1 MNRIE
6 LTVTSLCH
14 KNRMKRSI
22 TQRQNGKNITELAIQ
37 LTTIYYLS
45 ILYFKST
52 GIFCNIFFRYRFFF
66 KHRTVI

>member
-22 TQRQNGKNITELAIQ
+22 TQRQNGKNITESAIQ
-37 LTTIYYLS
+37 LT
-45 ILYFKST
+45 
-52 GIFCNIFFRYRFFF
+52 GQ
-66 KHRTVI
+66 